1 MGTKTNMSFF
11 KAYIELDKACAARLG
26 IEHHGVSTYISRLV
40 DMRFAPGRSE
50 VLPKLI
56 KYRNCRN
63 TIAHE
68 ENAMKEMD
76 AITLADIKWL
86 NRFTKS
92 IRRKADPISRY
103 ESKAQRYLIWRRF
116 KIAFIAIGGVL
127 ATAFVLWIL
136 YLMGIF
142 GI

>member
-11 KAYIELDKACAARLG
+11 KTYIELDKACAARLG
-26 IEHHGVSTYISRLV
+26 IERHGVSAYISKLV

-76 AITLADIKWL
+76 AITKSDIQWINYFIKCVTYK
-86 NRFTKS
+86 R
-92 IRRKADPISRY
+92 DPISRY
-103 ESKAQRYLIWRRF
+103 ESKARRY
-116 KIAFIAIGGVL
+116 AFWKKFRIAIIAVCSLLG
-127 ATAFVLWIL
+127 AAFVLFIVH
-136 YLMGIF
+136 LMGFI
-142 GI
+142 

>member
-11 KAYIELDKACAARLG
+11 KTYIELDKACAARLG
-26 IEHHGVSTYISRLV
+26 IERHGVSAYISKLV

-76 AITLADIKWL
+76 AITKSDIQWINYFIKCV
-86 NRFTKS
+86 NYKR
-92 IRRKADPISRY
+92 DPISRY
-103 ESKAQRYLIWRRF
+103 ESKARRY
-116 KIAFIAIGGVL
+116 AFWKKFRIAIIAVCSLLG
-127 ATAFVLWIL
+127 AAFVLFIVH
-136 YLMGIF
+136 LMGFI
-142 GI
+142 

>member
-26 IEHHGVSTYISRLV
+26 IERNGVSTYISKLV

-56 KYRNCRN
+56 KYRNFRN

-76 AITLADIKWL
+76 TVSKSDIQWV
-86 NRFTKS
+86 NYFTKCVN
-92 IRRKADPISRY
+92 KKVDPISRY
-103 ESKAQRYLIWRRF
+103 ENKARRYAFWKKF
-116 KIAFIAIGGVL
+116 KIAIIAAGSLVG
-127 ATAFVLWIL
+127 AAFVLWIVH
-136 YLMGIF
+136 LMGFI
-142 GI
+142 